1 MPELYAVKGPGGN
14 ATAMA
19 QGQLGQYDSWM
30 AKGQRYDLGLWPL
43 INVRLRARCVC
54 VCLCVCVVVS

>member
-43 INVRLRARCVC
+43 INVRLRAHCVC
-54 VCLCVCVVVS
+54 VCV